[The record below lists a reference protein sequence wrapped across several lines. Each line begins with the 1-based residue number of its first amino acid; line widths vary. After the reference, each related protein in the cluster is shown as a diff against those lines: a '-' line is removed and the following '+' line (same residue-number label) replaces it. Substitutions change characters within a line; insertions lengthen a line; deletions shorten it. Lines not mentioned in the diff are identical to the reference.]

1 MQLLVY
7 ASRTP
12 VAEAS
17 YDLAVL
23 TLRRGSCSSTSSRQ
37 DVVRV
42 LAEHSLQPHL
52 LTIEVTE
59 NVALEDSSAV
69 ISTLHQLKAS
79 RVGIAVDDFGAG
91 YSPLAQLSNIR
102 PNLLKIDRSFISG
115 LPDADSSLS
124 VVRALVALAAGFDM
138 SVTAEGIETVE
149 QANILE
155 LLGCRRGQGFYCA
168 RPMSGEALIDYLET
182 SSLEVGSAA

>member
-1 MQLLVY
+1 M
-7 ASRTP
+7 
-12 VAEAS
+12 
-17 YDLAVL
+17 
-23 TLRRGSCSSTSSRQ
+23 
-37 DVVRV
+37 
-42 LAEHSLQPHL
+42 
-52 LTIEVTE
+52 
-59 NVALEDSSAV
+59 
-69 ISTLHQLKAS
+69 
-79 RVGIAVDDFGAG
+79 
-91 YSPLAQLSNIR
+91 
-102 PNLLKIDRSFISG
+102 
-115 LPDADSSLS
+115 PDADSSLS